1 MKPLIHT
8 SAIAGSVSEAMA
20 HLEWV
25 SSLEILNYN
34 TRVQ

>member
-8 SAIAGSVSEAMA
+8 FANAGSVSEPTA

-34 TRVQ
+34 TRAQ